1 MLQILED
8 HFKAKGFT
16 EQTPIQKAVWGP
28 LVNGES
34 IIGLSPTGSGKTI
47 AFTLPLLANIISKD
61 GTQLL
66 ILAPSQELAMQTT
79 QVVREWAALLNLT
92 VASITGGA
100 NVKRQMEKLKSNPE
114 IVVGTPG
121 RVLNLLADR
130 KLKLHNLQTMIIDE
144 ADELLTDETLRDIQD
159 IERYTSSDVQFGFF
173 SATDKPVFDKLEEL
187 FGIEVNVIDVRAV
200 DNTQGVVRHG
210 LMMVNNSQKVAML
223 KRFSHIKGF
232 KALIFFNQLPNL
244 KYAASNLKHEHV
256 NIAVLGGT
264 QRGTDRADALRL
276 FRQGKVQ
283 YLLTTDV
290 MARGLDIAD
299 LPAVINYDLPNSA
312 LTYTHRVG
320 RTGRMGNEGIV
331 VNFGNDHDLRKL
343 KQLVGKDFDLKAMYF
358 ANNKLVDQR
367 PIMTG
372 SQQSGAQTSTRITVE
387 NKPTSTKDANL
398 TGSNSKNISK
408 DKVIVQ
414 QPRILSKKE
423 QIAAK
428 KKARSRKGS
437 QKNKGMRRKKD

>member
-1 MLQILED
+1 ML
-8 HFKAKGFT
+8 FR
-16 EQTPIQKAVWGP
+16 
-28 LVNGES
+28 S
-34 IIGLSPTGSGKTI
+34 
-47 AFTLPLLANIISKD
+47 
-61 GTQLL
+61 
-66 ILAPSQELAMQTT
+66 
-79 QVVREWAALLNLT
+79 
-92 VASITGGA
+92 
-100 NVKRQMEKLKSNPE
+100 
-114 IVVGTPG
+114 
-121 RVLNLLADR
+121 
-130 KLKLHNLQTMIIDE
+130 
-144 ADELLTDETLRDIQD
+144 
-159 IERYTSSDVQFGFF
+159 
-173 SATDKPVFDKLEEL
+173 
-187 FGIEVNVIDVRAV
+187 
-200 DNTQGVVRHG
+200 QGVVRHG
-210 LMMVNNSQKVAML
+210 LMMVNNSQKIAML

-232 KALIFFNQLPNL
+232 KALVFFNQLPNL

-320 RTGRMGNEGIV
+320 RTGRMGKEGTV

-343 KQLVGKDFDLKAMYF
+343 KQLVGKAFDLQAMYF
-358 ANNKLVDQR
+358 ANNKLVDQK
-367 PIMTG
+367 PMMTG
-372 SQQSGAQTSTRITVE
+372 SQQSGAQTSTRITVD
-387 NKPTSTKDANL
+387 NKPSSVKT
-398 TGSNSKNISK
+398 TGSSTN
-408 DKVIVQ
+408 KVSRTKELSPVVAE
-414 QPRILSKKE
+414 PAKLSKKE